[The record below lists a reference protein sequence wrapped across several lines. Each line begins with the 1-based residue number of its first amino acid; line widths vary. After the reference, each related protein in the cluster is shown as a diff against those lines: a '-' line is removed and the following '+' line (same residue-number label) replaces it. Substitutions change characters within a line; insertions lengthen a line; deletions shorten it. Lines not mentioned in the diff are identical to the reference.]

1 MPREQYEQIM
11 CKNAHAWHSDWNR
24 HLRTRFLEMKSID
37 KYIDSLNDDIVKSMK
52 ESLDNGTLCFTQKV
66 DDETVAYVKAN
77 PEYTRQGNKI
87 HVVKTPFLINKYIRE
102 TDPKMKRY
110 YSCHCPLIKSSILQ
124 AEGSVSR
131 SFCYCSLGYV
141 KKPFDIAFDREISG
155 RVIKTAMD
163 EDSRGCVFEL
173 VIPDDIM
180 EQFTLI

>member
-1 MPREQYEQIM
+1 MTILSNLIE
-11 CKNAHAWHSDWNR
+11 
-24 HLRTRFLEMKSID
+24 
-37 KYIDSLNDDIVKSMK
+37 
-52 ESLDNGTLCFTQKV
+52 ESRDNGTLCFTQKV

-77 PEYTRQGNKI
+77 PEYTRRGNKV
-87 HVVKTPFLINKYIRE
+87 HVVKTPFLINKYLHE

-110 YSCHCPLIKSSILQ
+110 YSCHCPLIRSSILQ
-124 AEGSVSR
+124 AEGPLSR

-173 VIPDDIM
+173 DIPDDIL
-180 EQFTLI
+180 ERYT